1 MATILIVDDDADL
14 LRALTLL
21 LTHAGHRV
29 ITAQDGVLATSAA
42 SRHRPDMV
50 ILDVGLPG
58 GSGLTV
64 LDRLQASVHLSS
76 VPVLILTGRTDPEC
90 EARALQAGAREFLRK
105 PADPQVLL
113 AAVGRLTA
121 RSQAA

>member
-29 ITAQDGVLATSAA
+29 ITAQDGVLATTAA
-42 SRHRPDMV
+42 ARHRPDMV
-50 ILDVGLPG
+50 ILDLGLPG

-64 LDRLQASVHLSS
+64 LERMQAAVHLSA
-76 VPVLILTGRTDPEC
+76 VPVLVLTGSTDPQC
-90 EARALQAGAREFLRK
+90 EAQILKAGAREFLRK
-105 PADPQVLL
+105 PADPQILL

-121 RSQAA
+121 HSQAA